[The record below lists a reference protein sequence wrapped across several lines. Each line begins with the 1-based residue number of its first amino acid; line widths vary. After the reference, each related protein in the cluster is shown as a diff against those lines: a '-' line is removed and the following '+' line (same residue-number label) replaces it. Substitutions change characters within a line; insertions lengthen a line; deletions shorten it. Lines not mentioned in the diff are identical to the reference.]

1 MVKIPHSLKFV
12 TELEES
18 HPTARLLLS
27 LPEAEQVAMLE
38 GMLHD
43 LLVPALEPAIE
54 LLNENNSFAVLKVVK

>member
-1 MVKIPHSLKFV
+1 MIKIPHSLKFV

-27 LPEAEQVAMLE
+27 LPEAEQIAMLE

-43 LLVPALEPAIE
+43 LLVPALIPAIE
-54 LLNENNSFAVLKVVK
+54 LLNENNSFATLKVVG